1 VKAADV
7 RVPHARLL
15 VATVALIACAAILW
29 LARGFNFYFD
39 EWTVILPMDSSWTVY
54 LQPHNEH
61 PAMLLRLIYAV
72 LLSTVGMR
80 SYVPYMAVLLALHA
94 ITVVLLF
101 ELMRRRAGDL
111 IAIGAAALLLV
122 MGAAWENLL
131 WAFQIGFVGSVA
143 CGLGALLALASPPR
157 GEVPPDSRS
166 EARGGGGAR
175 SGLAVMLLLLGS
187 LMFSGIGLFF
197 LVAAAVWLALTPD
210 RRKDLIWLAPVAL
223 ALGVWYLAYGRAGA
237 APTPTSPAGN
247 IEALP
252 LYTLWGLGAS
262 VAGLIGE
269 GGLFGPVLL
278 LLALVAL
285 GFSWRRR
292 RPDGFTIG
300 IAAALLA
307 FYVVVGL
314 NRAQIGY
321 QQSGSG
327 RYVYE
332 GAVFWLLL
340 LGDAARDLPWRGTWR
355 PALVAC
361 VFLACF
367 NSGVLL
373 YAYSAA
379 KTEQMLREAAD
390 LQALAVER
398 TDPCLNPIGI
408 VDPLVMPQVT
418 SPAAYY
424 RAVDRYGDPAAGM
437 RAIRGAD
444 FDRAGRNLVE
454 PGCVRPQE
462 SL

>member
-1 VKAADV
+1 MKAADV
-7 RVPHARLL
+7 RVPRARLL
-15 VATVALIACAAILW
+15 VATIAVIACAAILW

-39 EWTVILPMDSSWTVY
+39 EWTVILPTDSSWTVY

-72 LLSTVGMR
+72 LLNTVGLR
-80 SYVPYMAVLLALHA
+80 SYIPYMAVLLALHA
-94 ITVVLLF
+94 TTVVLLF
-101 ELMRRRAGDL
+101 ELVRRRAGDL
-111 IAIGAAALLLV
+111 LAIAAALLLLV

-143 CGLGALLALASPPR
+143 CGLGALLVIGA
-157 GEVPPDSRS
+157 
-166 EARGGGGAR
+166 ARPQMWA
-175 SGLAVMLLLLGS
+175 AMLLLFAS

-197 LVAAAVWLALTPD
+197 LIAAAVWLALTPEK
-210 RRKDLIWLAPVAL
+210 RKDLIWLAPMVI
-223 ALGVWYLAYGRAGA
+223 ALGVWYLAYGRSGA
-237 APTPTSPAGN
+237 PPTPTSLAGN
-247 IEALP
+247 IAVLP
-252 LYTLWGLGAS
+252 LYVLWGLGSS

-278 LLALVAL
+278 VLALVAL

-300 IAAALLA
+300 IGAALLA

-332 GAVFWLLL
+332 GAVFWLILL
-340 LGDAARDLPWRGTWR
+340 AGAARDLPWRGTWR

-390 LQALAVER
+390 LQALAAER
-398 TDPCLNPIGI
+398 QDPCLSPNGV

-424 RAVDRYGDPAAGM
+424 RAVDRYGDPVAGM
-437 RAIRGAD
+437 PAIRGAD
-444 FDRAGRNLVE
+444 FDRAGRNLVR

>member
-15 VATVALIACAAILW
+15 VAATAVIACAAILW
-29 LARGFNFYFD
+29 LARGFTFYFD
-39 EWTVILPMDSSWTVY
+39 EWTVILPTDARDASWTVY

-61 PAMLLRLIYAV
+61 PAVLLRLIYSV
-72 LLSTVGMR
+72 LLNTVGMR
-80 SYVPYMAVLLALHA
+80 TYIPYMAVLLALHA
-94 ITVVLLF
+94 TTVVLLF
-101 ELMRRRAGDL
+101 VLVRRRAGDL
-111 IAIGAAALLLV
+111 IAIGAAVLLLV

-143 CGLGALLALASPPR
+143 CGLGALASLLR

-175 SGLAVMLLLLGS
+175 SGLAATLLLLGS

-197 LVAAAVWLALTPD
+197 LIAAAVWLALTPD
-210 RRKDLIWLAPVAL
+210 RRKDLVWLAPAAI
-223 ALGVWYLAYGRAGA
+223 ALGIWYLAYGRSGTP
-237 APTPTSPAGN
+237 PTPTSLPGN
-247 IEALP
+247 VAALP
-252 LYTLWGLGAS
+252 LYTVWGLGAS

-269 GGLFGPVLL
+269 GGLVGPVLL
-278 LLALVAL
+278 LLALAAL
-285 GFSWRRR
+285 GFSWRHR
-292 RPDGFTIG
+292 RPDGFTVG

-307 FYVVVGL
+307 FYVVLGL

-340 LGDAARDLPWRGTWR
+340 LADAARDLPWRGTWR

-379 KTEQMLREAAD
+379 KTEQMLRETAD
-390 LQALAVER
+390 LQALAAER
-398 TDPCLNPIGI
+398 GDPCLNPSAI

-418 SPAAYY
+418 SPPAYY
-424 RAVDRYGDPAAGM
+424 SAVDRYGDPAAEIPGFRGPDFE
-437 RAIRGAD
+437 RA
-444 FDRAGRNLVE
+444 RANLRK
-454 PGCVRPQE
+454 PGCP
-462 SL
+462 